1 MAVVTTATVT
11 KAAVNVAVNI
21 VTSKKGREFI
31 VKFLFTLLAVFVV
44 FFTILVML
52 MFQQYP
58 TMTSSETY
66 CAAVRDVWIELQLPF
81 LYNANV
87 VRTFHILHKGNYFE
101 DVELAKDYVKAY
113 FVKEDID
120 EETGEPYLR
129 FLSHDE
135 TIWMAEALGF
145 TDEEIEVIELQFR
158 PSTWDNLGGGTIL
171 FPPQEG
177 DFDGVMD
184 GDDDLTTDEFV
195 GELIP
200 PCSGNIT
207 SYFGNRPDPF
217 GSGTTKWH
225 SGVDICGAHHQDI
238 VSVADGVVITAI
250 SGGNSS
256 YGNYVIIKHAD
267 LGIYTLY
274 GHLNRIEVSVGQTV
288 SQGDVIAEEGGA
300 EWDNNPGSS
309 TGHHLHFE
317 VRKGVNSYSSAVNP
331 TDYIMKP

>member
-1 MAVVTTATVT
+1 MAVVTTATVA
-11 KAAVNVAVNI
+11 KAAANVAVNVAS
-21 VTSKKGREFI
+21 SKKGQDFI
-31 VKFLFTLLAVFVV
+31 VKFLFTLLAVFIV
-44 FFTILVML
+44 FFTIVVML

-66 CAAVRDVWIELQLPF
+66 CAGVREVWIRLQLHG

-87 VRTFHILHKGNYFE
+87 IRTFHMLHKGDYFE
-101 DVELAKDYVKAY
+101 DVASAADYIEYY

-120 EETGEPYLR
+120 EVTGLPYLR
-129 FLSHDE
+129 WLNYDE
-135 TIWMAEALGF
+135 TIWMCEALGF
-145 TDEEIEVIELQFR
+145 TDEEIEVIELQFH
-158 PSTWDNLGGGTIL
+158 PSTWDKLGGGNIL
-171 FPPQEG
+171 FPPQAG
-177 DFDGVMD
+177 DSDGVME

-217 GSGTTKWH
+217 GTGTTKWH

-238 VSVADGVVITAI
+238 VSVADGVVVTAV

-256 YGNYVIIKHAD
+256 YGNYIIIYHED

-274 GHLNRIEVSVGQTV
+274 GHLNRVEVSVGQTV

-300 EWDNNPGSS
+300 KWDNNPGSS

-317 VRKGVNSYSSAVNP
+317 VRKGSNSYSSAVNP
-331 TDYIMKP
+331 CEYIMKP